1 MIPIENFRWDSHASG
16 GLQRGSSSCNAEAVI
31 FKYLQDSIYNTFWT
45 KPVTKKKNLLS
56 MLPQILCE
64 PSGLATSKLSLGIS
78 DNYKKKEVGKFFLG
92 MPIFLM

>member
-1 MIPIENFRWDSHASG
+1 
-16 GLQRGSSSCNAEAVI
+16 
-31 FKYLQDSIYNTFWT
+31 
-45 KPVTKKKNLLS
+45 

-92 MPIFLM
+92 MSIFLEESVTQSLH